1 MEKKKLIELK
11 GIHKE
16 YNGNV
21 IIDNLNLYIN
31 ENEFITLVGPSG
43 CGKTT
48 TLRMIGGFETP
59 DFGQVILDGI
69 TINNLPPYQRPIN
82 TVFQR
87 YALFP
92 HLNVFDNVAF
102 GLRNF
107 SRTMADIKN
116 QVALRYEEERVKNA
130 LVLQQNVKSVKSKLA
145 DLEQELIAAVL
156 KEEISPKSQRKQ
168 LQAQLNSL
176 KNTLKNISS
185 KEEKADYEK
194 HIKMIEEQIKHAA
207 SKEKLLTESQK
218 KEIEQQLKEKEAD
231 IIAATLEEK
240 NHLDKQKKDSK
251 LRLIEIKNQIKAE
264 IQEEKSK
271 LISTKLKQ
279 IEEKYQPL
287 IQKLDEQIDI
297 EWEKDEEVK
306 NAKNRIKEIEALI
319 DAAIE
324 GGTSKAKATKPFEDE
339 LKRLRKIAVWEELER
354 LEAAKKQALRD
365 QALEIKSAKSL
376 MMNKKQIKEAVTEA
390 LKMVKMEGYEDRKI
404 DAMSG
409 GQQQR
414 VAIARAI
421 VNKPRILLLDEPLSA
436 LDLKLRQE
444 MQYELKEMQRRV
456 GITFVFVTHDQEEA
470 LTMSDTIVVM
480 DKGVI
485 QQIGTPM
492 DIYNE
497 PKNRFVATFIGESNI
512 IRGRYVGPKKV
523 EFKGKV
529 FDCVDENFEVGEA
542 CDVVIRPEDF
552 DRVEPASAKLVGT
565 VTDIVFK
572 GVHFEICADMDGTE
586 FVIHDYEI
594 AKVGEKIGL
603 NVDPYEIHLMKVYE
617 AI

>member
-11 GIHKE
+11 GIQKS

-21 IIDNLNLYIN
+21 IIENLNLYIN

-59 DFGQVILDGI
+59 DYGQVILDGV
-69 TINNLPPYQRPIN
+69 TINNNPPYQRPIN

-107 SRTMADIKN
+107 SR
-116 QVALRYEEERVKNA
+116 V
-130 LVLQQNVKSVKSKLA
+130 LA
-145 DLEQELIAAVL
+145 DLKTRVAKKYENEQNEYNA
-156 KEEISPKSQRKQ
+156 K
-168 LQAQLNSL
+168 LNQKGL
-176 KNTLKNISS
+176 SS
-185 KEEKADYEK
+185 
-194 HIKMIEEQIKHAA
+194 IE
-207 SKEKLLTESQK
+207 K
-218 KEIEQQLKEKEAD
+218 KEIKA
-231 IIAATLEEK
+231 
-240 NHLDKQKKDSK
+240 HLA
-251 LRLIEIKNQIKAE
+251 EIKNKIKNE
-264 IQEEKSK
+264 
-271 LISTKLKQ
+271 T
-279 IEEKYQPL
+279 IEEKQKL
-287 IQKLDEQIDI
+287 IEKRIQQVEDKYEPIIARLDEQIDI
-297 EWEKDEEVK
+297 EWEKDDEVK
-306 NAKNRIKEIEALI
+306 EAKNRIKEIHALI
-319 DAAIE
+319 AEAIE
-324 GGTSKAKATKPFEDE
+324 KGASKSKANKPYEEE
-339 LKRLRKIAVWEELER
+339 LKKLNKIVVWEELAR
-354 LEAAKKQALRD
+354 LENEKKQVL
-365 QALEIKSAKSL
+365 QNYALEIKSAKSL
-376 MMNKKQIKEAVTEA
+376 MLNKKQIAEKVSEA
-390 LKMVKMEGYEDRKI
+390 LKLVKLEGYEHRKI
-404 DAMSG
+404 DSMSG

-444 MQYELKEMQRRV
+444 MQYELKEMQRRI

-480 DKGVI
+480 NKGKI
-485 QQIGTPM
+485 QQIGSPM

-512 IRGRYVGPKKV
+512 IRGRYVGDKKV
-523 EFKGKV
+523 EFMGQV
-529 FDCVDENFEVGEA
+529 FDCVDENFKVDEP

-552 DRVEPASAKLVGT
+552 DRVPLSEAKLIGK
-565 VTDIVFK
+565 VTDIVFN
-572 GVHFEICADMDGTE
+572 GVHFEICADINGME

-594 AKVGEKIGL
+594 AKVGEEIGL
-603 NVDPYEIHLMKVYE
+603 NVDPYEIHLMKVNE